1 MIRRLL
7 TLFLF
12 VFVSTSLACDN
23 KPVGSAAVSFVTE
36 VGPLEVGITLDNNGE
51 VSFVSGISKRARFSL
66 GPVNFRVGVESAQAL
81 TQERTHYLF
90 IVWRDISGDLQR
102 DEYEVGTSFNVTF
115 NHSEWVREIQGINGN
130 VIVVVERDFTEHS
143 SQPDSFSEPDGPISN
158 EASQR
163 IGLISNDCLSMEG
176 LPLPR
181 GTRVFAVTL
190 DPPHQ
195 VLRSEVLGQRT
206 SGCESGLSASY
217 RAYSISTDGW
227 GMTYVDTAVGLVGF
241 SAPPKLSDGSL
252 SVRFSDD
259 PGLVTF
265 RNCSSSEGFHITAW
279 RNGKRIWHV
288 YTWVPYDT
296 PNECTPEEV
305 A

>member
-1 MIRRLL
+1 MNQHHWTRRPWV
-7 TLFLF
+7 TI
-12 VFVSTSLACDN
+12 VSLMASVIALVA
-23 KPVGSAAVSFVTE
+23 FVTGRE
-36 VGPLEVGITLDNNGE
+36 KLSDYISIFQASHHKTDTPVEP
-51 VSFVSGISKRARFSL
+51 VSSIPSVSEDI
-66 GPVNFRVGVESAQAL
+66 ESASTDSARI
-81 TQERTHYLF
+81 EPEAPRSEE
-90 IVWRDISGDLQR
+90 ISG
-102 DEYEVGTSFNVTF
+102 
-115 NHSEWVREIQGINGN
+115 
-130 VIVVVERDFTEHS
+130 
-143 SQPDSFSEPDGPISN
+143 
-158 EASQR
+158 R
-163 IGLISNDCLSMEG
+163 IGLISRDCLSIEG
-176 LPLPR
+176 PPLPR

-195 VLRSEVLGQRT
+195 VLWSEVLGQRT

-241 SAPPKLSDGSL
+241 SDPPTLTDGSL

-296 PNECTPEEV
+296 PNTCTPEEV
-305 A
+305 